1 MGDDGDSKANIA
13 WTLRY
18 AMDAVT
24 ADMGGSSRTTT
35 QTWLPTASEAASM
48 DALCLGRTSAAQGLM
63 YDPSNEYILVSS
75 GNTGDEDPP
84 SSNSGSNG
92 DNDEEESTTEN
103 EVEPPANIVLE
114 EEESPTENEVEPP
127 AKIVLEEEESP
138 TTIE

>member
-63 YDPSNEYILVSS
+63 YDPSNEYILDIDDYERGNSTFGFADDLIGSS
-75 GNTGDEDPP
+75 AISRDAVVQGVTSGGFVALSGCGLKSIVTGILWL
-84 SSNSGSNG
+84 G
-92 DNDEEESTTEN
+92 
-103 EVEPPANIVLE
+103 VLL
-114 EEESPTENEVEPP
+114 
-127 AKIVLEEEESP
+127 VL
-138 TTIE
+138 